1 MHGPLAGHG
10 YLLAD
15 RAEYQVVAIPLQR
28 SGLHDGVVAGDRD
41 DPAPTDPATV
51 EHVQRLSDDTVAQQP
66 HERVDA
72 ENVEAVVGERAVRDG
87 LRETRPGPARPTT
100 ETLVQRAAE
109 EGRPDSVEERAA
121 QPVRLDDAGVQR
133 V

>member
-72 ENVEAVVGERAVRDG
+72 EHVEAVVGECAVGDG
-87 LRETRPGPARPTT
+87 LREPGPGPAGTVT
-100 ETLVQRAAE
+100 ETFVQRAAE
-109 EGRPDSVEERAA
+109 EGKPDPVEQWAA
-121 QPVRLDDAGVQR
+121 QPVG
-133 V
+133 